1 MSGLS
6 ARALTIFA
14 LLASLVMT
22 ASSSTSVY
30 ADPPDKSKLD
40 KHSRELVAT
49 ASVNGNASV
58 TLLIAAAE
66 GATGSVISALQAIGG
81 DVRRSD
87 AEFGYIRVDIA
98 ADRADQASKIAG
110 VLAADVD
117 EIIPLELPKP
127 ELAESPDAVPAPPD
141 STTPAQNAYMP
152 TQDIG
157 APQFVAAHPTWDGR
171 GVVIGQLDTGVDLD
185 HPALQTTTTGQR
197 KIIDWVTFTD
207 PLTDND
213 PTWIVMD
220 KTVTSVGGT
229 FTVGTGASAKTY
241 TGAPD
246 GTWKFGIF
254 NESDP
259 RFGGPGSEFAIGC
272 GGDLNRNGL
281 CGDKFAILWDGTDN
295 VWVDSN
301 ADQSFADEHVMQ
313 PYKVKYDVGEFGRDK
328 PATAVKESVPFVVQV
343 DASTNTVNIGIAS
356 GEHATHVASI
366 MTGNGLYKDGSNPGF
381 NGAAPGAQLVSI
393 RVCLFVV
400 GCTAHALIEG
410 MIYAE
415 KVANVDTINMSI
427 GGLPALNDGNNARAI
442 LYNSLIEKKG
452 AQMFISAG
460 NSGPGVNT
468 VADPSVATAV
478 MSVGAYWTRE
488 SAFANYGAAVSTA
501 EALHDFS
508 SRGPREDG
516 GFKPDIVA
524 PGNAVGAIPQWQ
536 GQQCVPY
543 SCRVGYGL
551 LNGTSMAAPQ
561 ATGASALLLSASKG
575 GTDVH
580 SNDKKFRP
588 AELRQAMRSSA
599 RFISGYSAHEQGFG
613 LIDVGRAWDLL
624 SSNVKTSSLTSAV
637 ETHTLLSSFLAKPG
651 IGTGIYDREGVTVGD
666 APYIRTYTFSG
677 DSGTFRLSWIGN
689 DGTFS
694 LPAGMTSITTSKKG
708 KTLAIRVTP
717 TTVGAHSAI
726 LVLDDPNTAGIDF
739 ATMNTVIVA
748 QPLNAANGYTATLT
762 GSANKFEDSRPNFF
776 FQVPVGTTALR
787 VTMEGLTGRSK
798 FVRIHPYGV
807 PIDPSSTAF
816 QTAPYT
822 APRTTQ
828 VSPLPGTWE
837 IGTEASRT
845 TLVDPATFK
854 VTATAYRVDFSPAS
868 WTQDPATVGT
878 TYNQSLTATN
888 VYATA
893 TIATN
898 GSPFASAFTAAESI
912 ASGGAHQL
920 VNINVPA
927 RSTNVTATIGG
938 ASDPAA
944 DLDLFLFDCHTGAC
958 TLAGSS
964 TSSSS
969 NETVSVNNPASGLW
983 ISLVDPFAVPSGN
996 TSYTYTDSIA
1006 NPAYGSINAAT
1017 SAAAMTSGATRAVNA
1032 SARADSTANIVP
1044 SAGRVL
1050 RGAINARLD
1059 LFVGS
1064 VVGSAAVTFVT
1075 NP

>member
-1 MSGLS
+1 M
-6 ARALTIFA
+6 
-14 LLASLVMT
+14 V
-22 ASSSTSVY
+22 ASSSRSAY

-40 KHSRELVAT
+40 KHGRELVAT
-49 ASVNGNASV
+49 AAVNGNANV
-58 TLLIAAAE
+58 TLLIAAAD
-66 GATGSVISALQAIGG
+66 GATPSVVSALQALGG
-81 DVRRSD
+81 TVRKSD
-87 AEFGYIRVDIA
+87 AEFGYVRVDIA
-98 ADRADQASKIAG
+98 AGMADQASKIPG

-117 EIIPLELPKP
+117 EIIPLDLPQP
-127 ELAESPDAVPAPPD
+127 ELAESPDAAPAPPD

-220 KTVTSVGGT
+220 RTVTVIAGT
-229 FTVGTGASAKTY
+229 FTVGSGAAAKTY

-254 NESDP
+254 DESDP
-259 RFGGPGSEFAIGC
+259 RFGGQGSEYAISC
-272 GGDLNRNGL
+272 GGDLNRNGV
-281 CGDKFAILWDGTDN
+281 CGDTFAILWDGIDT

-301 ADQSFADEHVMQ
+301 ADLSFTDEHAMQ
-313 PYKVKYDVGEFGRDK
+313 PYKVKYDVGEFGRDN
-328 PATAVKESVPFVVQV
+328 PATPIKESVPFVVQV
-343 DASTNTVNIGIAS
+343 DPAANAVNIGIAS

-366 MTGNGLYKDGSNPGF
+366 MTGNGLFKDATNPGF
-381 NGAAPGAQLVSI
+381 NGVAPGAQLVSI

-427 GGLPALNDGNNARAI
+427 GGLPSLNDGNNARAI

-452 AQMFISAG
+452 AEMFISAG

-478 MSVGAYWTRE
+478 MSVGAYWSRA
-488 SAFANYGAAVSTA
+488 SAFANYGAVVNTA
-501 EALHDFS
+501 EAIHDFS

-524 PGNAVGAIPQWQ
+524 PGNAVGAIPLWE
-536 GQQCVPY
+536 GQQCLAY
-543 SCRVGYGL
+543 NCRVGYGF
-551 LNGTSMAAPQ
+551 LNGTSMAAPE

-599 RFISGYSAHEQGFG
+599 RFISGYAAHEQGFG

-624 SSNVKTSSLTSAV
+624 SSNVKTSSLKSAV
-637 ETHTLLSSFLAKPG
+637 ETHTLLSSFLATPG
-651 IGTGIYDREGVTVGD
+651 IGTGIYDREGVVLGA
-666 APYIRTYTFSG
+666 APYTRTYTFSG
-677 DSGTFRLSWIGN
+677 DSGTFGLSWIGN

-694 LPAGMTSITTSKKG
+694 LPPGVTSITTSKKG
-708 KTLAIRVTP
+708 TTLPIRVTP

-726 LVLDDPNTAGIDF
+726 LVLDDPKTAGIDF

-748 QPLNAANGYTATLT
+748 EPLNAANGYTATLT

-776 FQVPVGTTALR
+776 FQIPPGTTALR

-798 FVRIHPYGV
+798 FVRLHPYGV
-807 PIDPSSTAF
+807 PIDPSNTAF
-816 QTAPYT
+816 QNAPYT
-822 APRTTQ
+822 ASRTTQ

-837 IGTEASRT
+837 VGTEASRT

-854 VTATAYRVDFSPAS
+854 VTATAYRVDFSPTS
-868 WTQDPATVGT
+868 WTQDPASVGT
-878 TYNQSLTATN
+878 TYHQSFTATN

-893 TIATN
+893 TIATK
-898 GSPFASAFTAAESI
+898 GSAFASTVTAGKSI
-912 ASGGAHQL
+912 AAGGAHQL
-920 VNINVPA
+920 TNINVPA
-927 RSTNVTATIGG
+927 GSTNVTATIGD

-944 DLDLFLFDCHTGAC
+944 DLDLFLFDCHTGTC
-958 TLAGSS
+958 TLAASS

-969 NETVSVNNPASGLW
+969 NETVSAKSPAAGLW
-983 ISLVDPFAVPSGN
+983 VSLVDPFAVPSGN
-996 TSYTYTDSIA
+996 TTYAYTDSIA
-1006 NPAYGSINAAT
+1006 NPVYGSITAAT
-1017 SAAAMTSGATRAVNA
+1017 PAGAMASGATRAVNA
-1032 SARADSTANIVP
+1032 TARADSTANIAP
-1044 SAGRVL
+1044 ASGRVL
-1050 RGAINARLD
+1050 RGTVDARLD
-1059 LFVGS
+1059 LSVGA
-1064 VVGSAAVTFVT
+1064 VIGSAPVTFVT
-1075 NP
+1075 GP